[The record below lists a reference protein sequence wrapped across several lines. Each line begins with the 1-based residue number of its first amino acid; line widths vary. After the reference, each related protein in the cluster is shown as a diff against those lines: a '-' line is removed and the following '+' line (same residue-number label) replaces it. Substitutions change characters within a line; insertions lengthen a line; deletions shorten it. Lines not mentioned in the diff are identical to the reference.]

1 MSYLYYYIW
10 LEALLMSATA
20 DLSET
25 EVRAFLI
32 NDSNFQKML
41 NEGLSS
47 RDDHLVELS
56 IWNVINLSNYG
67 EQNMVLDS
75 TITLMKVD
83 ELLTKKEW

>member
-1 MSYLYYYIW
+1 MSYLYYYIG

-47 RDDHLVELS
+47 KDDHLLELS
-56 IWNVINLSNYG
+56 IWNVINLSNNG

>member
-1 MSYLYYYIW
+1 MNYLYYYIG

-47 RDDHLVELS
+47 KDDHLLELS
-56 IWNVINLSNYG
+56 VWNVINLSNNG

>member
-1 MSYLYYYIW
+1 MSYLYYYIG

-47 RDDHLVELS
+47 NDDHLVELS

-67 EQNMVLDS
+67 ENTMVLNS
-75 TITLMKVD
+75 TIILMKVD